1 MDAPD
6 MPEPPAN
13 DRRGI
18 ERRMRIDPV
27 GSAPHPHAAIM
38 PEGRVM
44 TDPVAAPR
52 FALFRAK
59 DATDFEESGLM
70 ATVPPTPIEMAGSIA
85 AVEAGMLEG
94 TRVKLLFSMPG
105 LSLTHAWFRSGFPLP
120 RHSHDVDCLYF
131 ILAGSLRIGT
141 EELGAGDGFFVGA
154 NVPYTYVP
162 GDQGVEVLEFRGSD
176 SFDIR
181 MLANNRAYWDRAVA
195 QVAAQRTHWTG
206 ETPPSGLSF
215 GPEAGGG

>member
-1 MDAPD
+1 MTQ
-6 MPEPPAN
+6 PA
-13 DRRGI
+13 
-18 ERRMRIDPV
+18 
-27 GSAPHPHAAIM
+27 GSPTP
-38 PEGRVM
+38 
-44 TDPVAAPR
+44 PR
-52 FALFRAK
+52 FALFRAR

-70 ATVPPTPIEMAGSIA
+70 RTVPPTPVEMEGSIA

-141 EELGAGDGFFVGA
+141 QDLGAGDGFFVGA
-154 NVPYTYVP
+154 GVPYAYVP
-162 GDQGVEVLEFRGSD
+162 GDQGVEVLEFRGAS

-181 MLANNRAYWDRAVA
+181 MLANNPAYWRKAVA
-195 QVAAQRTHWTG
+195 QVTQQRAGWAAQS
-206 ETPPSGLSF
+206 PPSGLHF
-215 GPEAGGG
+215 GPDAD